1 MSSGETA
8 SEGPKD
14 LHIHFCSL
22 SNSLPNLLQDL
33 AIAKTFV
40 QGNLYFP

>member
-1 MSSGETA
+1 MSSGDTA

-14 LHIHFCSL
+14 LHHHFCSL

-33 AIAKTFV
+33 VIAKTFV
-40 QGNLYFP
+40 DGSLHFP